1 MKKNDYTNLTPQE
14 LEDKVKDLRKQLM
27 ELSFKKSTAQVEK
40 PHFFKQI
47 RKDIARILTVLQE
60 KKR

>member
-1 MKKNDYTNLTPQE
+1 MKNKDFTNLTPQE

-27 ELSFKKSTAQVEK
+27 ELNFKKSSAQVEK
-40 PHFFKQI
+40 PHLFRQI